1 MTGKKEAVQAVWTY
15 LALLVLLMISVGLR
29 LFHLG
34 IAEAVSFLVIAGI
47 QAVVVLLFFM
57 RVLASSRLIWLFA
70 SGGFLW
76 LGILLVFV
84 ISDYISRSWWRG

>member
-1 MTGKKEAVQAVWTY
+1 MRNRNEATQAVWTY
-15 LALLVLLMISVGLR
+15 VALLILLVISVGLR

-34 IAEAVSFLVIAGI
+34 IVESVLLLVIAGI
-47 QAVVVLLFFM
+47 EAVAVLLFFM
-57 RVLASSRLIWLFA
+57 RVQASGKLIWLFA

-84 ISDYISRSWWRG
+84 ISDYMSRSWWR

>member
-15 LALLVLLMISVGLR
+15 LALLVLLVISVGLR

-34 IAEAVSFLVIAGI
+34 IAESVSFLLIAGI

-57 RVLASSRLIWLFA
+57 RVRASSRLIWLFA

>member
-1 MTGKKEAVQAVWTY
+1 MRSNNEAAQAVWTY
-15 LALLVLLMISVGLR
+15 AALLVLLGISVGLR

-34 IAEAVSFLVIAGI
+34 LLESVLLLVIAGI
-47 QAVVVLLFFM
+47 EAVVVLLFFM
-57 RVLASSRLIWLFA
+57 RVQASSKLIWLFA

-84 ISDYISRSWWRG
+84 ISDYISRSWWR

>member
-1 MTGKKEAVQAVWTY
+1 MTSKKEAVQAVWTY

-34 IAEAVSFLVIAGI
+34 IAESVSFLLIAGI

-57 RVLASSRLIWLFA
+57 RVQASGKLIWLFA

>member
-1 MTGKKEAVQAVWTY
+1 MRSKNEAAQAVWTY
-15 LALLVLLMISVGLR
+15 AALLVLLGISVGLR

-34 IAEAVSFLVIAGI
+34 LLESVLLLVIAGI
-47 QAVVVLLFFM
+47 EAVVVLLFFM
-57 RVLASSRLIWLFA
+57 RVQASSKLIWLFA

-84 ISDYISRSWWRG
+84 ISDYISRSWWR

>member
-1 MTGKKEAVQAVWTY
+1 MKSKNEAVQAVWTY
-15 LALLVLLMISVGLR
+15 VTLLVLLVISVGLR

-34 IAEAVSFLVIAGI
+34 IVESVLLLVIAGI
-47 QAVVVLLFFM
+47 EGVAVLLFFM
-57 RVLASSRLIWLFA
+57 RVQASSKLIWLFA

-84 ISDYISRSWWRG
+84 ISDYISRSWWR

>member
-1 MTGKKEAVQAVWTY
+1 MSGKDEAVQAVWTY
-15 LALLVLLMISVGLR
+15 VALLVLLMVSVGLR

-34 IAEAVSFLVIAGI
+34 VLESILLLVIAGI
-47 QAVVVLLFFM
+47 EGVVVLLFFM
-57 RVLASSRLIWLFA
+57 RVRTGSKLIWLFA

-84 ISDYISRSWWRG
+84 ISEYVSRSWWR

>member
-1 MTGKKEAVQAVWTY
+1 MTGKKEAAQALWTY
-15 LALLVLLMISVGLR
+15 LTLLVLLAISLGLR

-34 IAEAVSFLVIAGI
+34 VVESVLLLVIAGI
-47 QAVVVLLFFM
+47 QGVAVLLFFM
-57 RVLASSRLIWLFA
+57 RVKAGNKLIWLFA

-84 ISDYISRSWWRG
+84 ISEYISRSWWR

>member
-1 MTGKKEAVQAVWTY
+1 MKSKNEAMQAVWTY
-15 LALLVLLMISVGLR
+15 VALLVLLVISVGLR

-34 IAEAVSFLVIAGI
+34 IVEAVLLLVIAGI
-47 QAVVVLLFFM
+47 EAVAVLLFFM
-57 RVLASSRLIWLFA
+57 RVQASGKLIWLFA

-84 ISDYISRSWWRG
+84 ISDYMSRSWWR

>member
-1 MTGKKEAVQAVWTY
+1 MTGKQEAVQAVWTY

-34 IAEAVSFLVIAGI
+34 IAESVSFLVIAGI

-57 RVLASSRLIWLFA
+57 RVQASSRLIWLFA

>member
-1 MTGKKEAVQAVWTY
+1 MTGKKEAAQAILTY
-15 LALLVLLMISVGLR
+15 LALLVLLVISVGLR

-34 IAEAVSFLVIAGI
+34 VLESLLLLVIAGI
-47 QAVVVLLFFM
+47 EAAVVFLFFM
-57 RVLASSRLIWLFA
+57 RVQSSSKLIWLFA

-84 ISDYISRSWWRG
+84 ISDYVSRSWWR

>member
-15 LALLVLLMISVGLR
+15 VALLVLLVIAVGLR

-34 IAEAVSFLVIAGI
+34 ILESVLLLVIAGI
-47 QAVVVLLFFM
+47 EGVVVLLFFM
-57 RVLASSRLIWLFA
+57 RVRASDKLIWLFA

-84 ISDYISRSWWRG
+84 ISDYISRSWWR

>member
-1 MTGKKEAVQAVWTY
+1 MTSKKEAVQAVWTY

-34 IAEAVSFLVIAGI
+34 IAESVSFLLIAGI

-57 RVLASSRLIWLFA
+57 GVQASSRLIWLFA